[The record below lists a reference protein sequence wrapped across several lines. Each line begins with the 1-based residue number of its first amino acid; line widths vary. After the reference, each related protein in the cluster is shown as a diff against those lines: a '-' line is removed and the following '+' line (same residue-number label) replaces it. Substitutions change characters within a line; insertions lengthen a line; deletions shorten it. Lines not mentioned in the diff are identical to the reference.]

1 MNARTLKVARNALFA
16 LLVAA
21 GLVMASVTYAFF
33 QDFLDGQITT
43 RLIVAVLLDFLL
55 ILGLSAIVFQQIP
68 QRSARRASGVASP
81 LRARLSAV
89 FAVAAL
95 VPTAIVAGAG
105 TLVFGVWLGEWLET
119 EVQRE
124 MDAAYSAARSYY
136 RQEQQEM
143 ADELTRL
150 AGQMNAAYLENPEAE
165 FGLRKDLQ
173 DIEDSLNL
181 GLENV
186 FVIDSDCAI
195 IARGRNSYLFHF
207 DPPPLGVLL
216 AVDPEFGADPEIVRC
231 DTTAEAGLWR
241 NTNPYFVYEG
251 ELPGIVIYRISGNR
265 ELKGVAR
272 LESAHNRYLAATKP
286 VSSQTLDLYD
296 SIAARLGT
304 SRETVRQLGNRIFVY
319 SVGGLLGALLLLFVM
334 VQFGIWYARRLSKPV
349 AELASAA
356 AKVGKGDFGVK
367 LDIAG
372 DDEIAE
378 LGRVF
383 NKMVGEVQ
391 VQSSQLMEQSEQAQR
406 RERTFLSVLSNVTP
420 GVIGLDGRQVIVFMN
435 RSAAAILAVD
445 ESRYN
450 AGGGNYESVA
460 LGSVFPE
467 VKELLAQLET
477 TDDEVA
483 QRQLL
488 IERKGRNEELLVRCA
503 TRTDSAGMIEGFV
516 VALDDI
522 TELVAAQRKAAWSEV
537 AQRVAH
543 EVKNPIMPI
552 EMSVYQLDKRI
563 GPLLDPEGR
572 KSLRKYTRMISSNMQ
587 GLARITDEFSK
598 FARMPDPD
606 LSHCD
611 LAALI
616 DQAIDLELASGS
628 GAEISA
634 EIDERPLHAR
644 IDRHMILQVFTNLL
658 KNAREAIAERRA
670 AIGEEHKFAGRIV
683 VSASRAGGELV
694 ASVMD
699 NGCGFPEEKNDL
711 LKPFMTKR
719 EGGTGLGL
727 SNALRAV
734 QNHGGRLELDDAP
747 AFDGTGHRG
756 AMVRVAL
763 PAAQDEPDGA
773 GYAERE

>member
-1 MNARTLKVARNALFA
+1 MNARTLKVARNVLFA
-16 LLVAA
+16 LLVVAS
-21 GLVMASVTYAFF
+21 LVMAGVTYAFV

-55 ILGLSAIVFQQIP
+55 ILGLSAIFFQQIL

-136 RQEQQEM
+136 RQEQLEM

-150 AGQMNAAYLENPEAE
+150 AGQLNAAYLENPEAE

-173 DIEDSLNL
+173 DIEDSLNP

-195 IARGRNSYLFHF
+195 IARGRNAYLFHF

-216 AVDPEFGADPEIVRC
+216 AIDPEFGADPEIVRC

-241 NTNPYFVYEG
+241 NTNPYFVYDG

-265 ELKGVAR
+265 ELKGVAK

-304 SRETVRQLGNRIFVY
+304 SRETVRQLGSRIFVY
-319 SVGGLLGALLLLFVM
+319 SAGGLAGALLLLFVM
-334 VQFGIWYARRLSKPV
+334 VQFGIWYARRLSMPV

-356 AKVGKGDFGVK
+356 AKVGKGDFRVK

-372 DDEIAE
+372 EDEIAE
-378 LGRVF
+378 LGLVF
-383 NKMVGEVQ
+383 NKMVGELQ
-391 VQSSQLMEQSEQAQR
+391 VQSSQLMEQSDQAQR

-450 AGGGNYESVA
+450 SGGSNYESVA

-488 IERKGRNEELLVRCA
+488 IEREGRNEDLLVRCA
-503 TRTDSAGMIEGFV
+503 TRRDSAGKVEGFV

-537 AQRVAH
+537 AQRIAH

-552 EMSVYQLDKRI
+552 EMSVYQLEKKI
-563 GPLLDPEGR
+563 GPLLDQEGR
-572 KSLRKYTRMISSNMQ
+572 ENLRSYTRMITSNMQ

-606 LSHCD
+606 LDHCD

-616 DQAIDLELASGS
+616 DQAVDLELASGS
-628 GAEISA
+628 GTEISA
-634 EIDERPLHAR
+634 EIEERPLSAR
-644 IDRHMILQVFTNLL
+644 IDRHMILQVLTNLL

-670 AIGEEHKFAGRIV
+670 ASGEREFAGRIV
-683 VSASRAGGELV
+683 VRASRAGGELAV
-694 ASVMD
+694 SVMD
-699 NGCGFPEEKNDL
+699 NGCGFPEEKKDL
-711 LKPFMTKR
+711 LKPFITKR
-719 EGGTGLGL
+719 KGGTGLGL
-727 SNALRAV
+727 SNALSAV

>member
-1 MNARTLKVARNALFA
+1 MNARTLKVMRNALFA
-16 LLVAA
+16 LLVVA
-21 GLVMASVTYAFF
+21 GLVMASVTYAFY

-43 RLIVAVLLDFLL
+43 RLIIAVLLDFLL
-55 ILGLSAIVFQQIP
+55 ILGLSAIFFQQIP
-68 QRSARRASGVASP
+68 QRSARRAAGVASP

-95 VPTAIVAGAG
+95 VPTVGVAGAG
-105 TLVFGVWLGEWLET
+105 TLVFGVWVGEWLEI

-124 MDAAYSAARSYY
+124 MDAAYGAARSYY

-143 ADELTRL
+143 ADALTRL
-150 AGQMNAAYLENPEAE
+150 AGQLNAAYLENPEAE

-173 DIEDSLNL
+173 DIQDSLNPD
-181 GLENV
+181 LENV

-195 IARGRNSYLFHF
+195 VARGRNSYLFNF

-216 AVDPEFGADPEIVRC
+216 AIDPEFGADPEIVRC

-241 NTNPYFVYEG
+241 NTSPYFVYSG
-251 ELPGIVIYRISGNR
+251 ELPEIVIYRVSGNR
-265 ELKGVAR
+265 ELRGVAK

-296 SIAARLGT
+296 SIAERLGT

-319 SVGGLLGALLLLFVM
+319 SAGGLVGALLLLFVM
-334 VQFGIWYARRLSKPV
+334 VQFGIWYAGRLSKPV

-356 AKVGKGDFGVK
+356 AKVGKGDFEVK

-383 NKMVGEVQ
+383 NKMVGELQ
-391 VQSSQLMEQSEQAQR
+391 VQSSQLIEQSDQAQR

-420 GVIGLDGRQVIVFMN
+420 GVIGLDGRQVVVFMN

-450 AGGGNYESVA
+450 SGDSNYESVA

-467 VKELLAQLET
+467 VEELLGQLEK
-477 TDDEVA
+477 TDTEVE

-488 IERKGRNEELLVRCA
+488 IEREGRNEDLLVRCA
-503 TRTDSAGMIEGFV
+503 TRRDSSGRIEGFV

-522 TELVAAQRKAAWSEV
+522 TELVTAQRKATWSEV

-552 EMSVYQLDKRI
+552 EMSVYQLEKRI
-563 GPLLDPEGR
+563 GPLLEPEGR
-572 KSLRKYTRMISSNMQ
+572 KSFRKYTRMILDNMQ

-616 DQAIDLELASGS
+616 EQAIDLERASGS
-628 GAEISA
+628 GTEISA
-634 EIDERPLHAR
+634 EIEERPLHAR
-644 IDRHMILQVFTNLL
+644 IDHHMILQVLTNLL

-670 AIGEEHKFAGRIV
+670 TLGEQEFAGRIV
-683 VSASRAGGELV
+683 VRASRAGSELAV
-694 ASVMD
+694 SVMD
-699 NGCGFPEEKNDL
+699 NGCGFPEEKKNL

-719 EGGTGLGL
+719 KGGTGLGL

-734 QNHGGRLELDDAP
+734 QNHGGRLELEDAP

-773 GYAERE
+773 GYAKRE